1 MLTCNSSSPV
11 DMEWSGDGDNTD
23 YSTSSSPN
31 AGRSAQNQDP
41 DSLSDDDDF
50 SDEFSV
56 IDSDDEKRVDVRY
69 SSHPMVQVRN
79 IFQIS
84 TQYSNKKL
92 FLTYRPQWKLPPEV
106 W

>member
-1 MLTCNSSSPV
+1 
-11 DMEWSGDGDNTD
+11 MEWSGDGDNTD

-56 IDSDDEKRVDVRY
+56 IDSDDERRTDVRY
-69 SSHPMVQVRN
+69 SSHPMVQV
-79 IFQIS
+79 IAMFSYI
-84 TQYSNKKL
+84 YYIHDPFLVEDLMLLIL
-92 FLTYRPQWKLPPEV
+92 FNM
-106 W
+106 